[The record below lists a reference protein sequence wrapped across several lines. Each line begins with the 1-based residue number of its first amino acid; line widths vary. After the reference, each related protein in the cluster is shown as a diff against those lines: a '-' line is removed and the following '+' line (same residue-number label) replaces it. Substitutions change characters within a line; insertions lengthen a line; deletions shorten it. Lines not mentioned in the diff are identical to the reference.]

1 MIQENPLRMEFYER
15 YQEIIE
21 EYNSGKSAEDIKKA
35 FDDLTDFMEEMTYEQ
50 ARAIREN
57 LDQETLAI
65 FDLLMEDKELSA
77 NEKAEV
83 KKVAKDM
90 LAKLKQEKLRI
101 DRWRESRQVTAQ
113 VKTMIY
119 DHLQWLPS
127 KSYSD
132 NEVGQKSINVY
143 QHVYTR
149 YGAGVRV

>member
-35 FDDLTDFMEEMTYEQ
+35 FDDLTNFMEEMTYEQ

-65 FDLLMEDKELSA
+65 FDLLMEDKELLA

-90 LAKLKQEKLRI
+90 LVKLKQEKLRI
-101 DRWRESRQVTAQ
+101 DRWQESRQVTAQ
-113 VKTMIY
+113 VKTMI
-119 DHLQWLPS
+119 LRQFAVATL
-127 KSYSD
+127 KII
-132 NEVGQKSINVY
+132 Q
-143 QHVYTR
+143 
-149 YGAGVRV
+149 

>member
-1 MIQENPLRMEFYER
+1 MEFYER

-35 FDDLTDFMEEMTYEQ
+35 FDDLTNFMEEMTYEQ

-65 FDLLMEDKELSA
+65 FDLLMEDKELLA

-90 LAKLKQEKLRI
+90 LVKLKQEKLRI
-101 DRWRESRQVTAQ
+101 DRWQESRQVTAQ
-113 VKTMIY
+113 VKTMI
-119 DHLQWLPS
+119 LRQFAVATL
-127 KSYSD
+127 KII
-132 NEVGQKSINVY
+132 Q
-143 QHVYTR
+143 
-149 YGAGVRV
+149 